1 MFAARK
7 GRLALVGAVAVGA
20 MIALSG
26 CSTANPLGS
35 GETSSANSPTLV
47 VGSQDYYSNEII
59 AEIYA
64 QALEANGFT
73 VQRDFRIGQRE
84 VYLPEIEAGKI
95 DVFPEYTGDLLQAL
109 DTKAVSGS
117 TDEVY
122 SALQK
127 ALPTGLRALD
137 QASASDGNTWTVTKV
152 FADKYHLT
160 DIASLK
166 NVTEPI
172 MVGGNSELETR
183 PYGPAA
189 LKAKYGV
196 VTAGFTPVEDG
207 GGPLTVKALED
218 NSIQLTNI
226 YTASPA
232 WASGK
237 LFALADPDHLFFP
250 SNIVPIVSKKV
261 DDKAANVLNEISSK
275 LTEKDLV
282 ALNDKSVNQ
291 QESAPVIATAWLKQV
306 GIK

>member
-1 MFAARK
+1 MFRTGK
-7 GRLALVGAVAVGA
+7 GRLALISVVAVGA
-20 MIALSG
+20 AVALSG
-26 CSTANPLGS
+26 CATGSPLESGSTASGGS
-35 GETSSANSPTLV
+35 ETLV

-64 QALEANGFT
+64 QALEAKGFT

-109 DTKAVSGS
+109 DPKAVSGS
-117 TDEVY
+117 TTEVFD
-122 SALQK
+122 ALQK
-127 ALPTGLRALD
+127 ALPSNLRALN
-137 QASASDGNTWTVTKV
+137 QADASDGNTWTVTKV

-172 MVGGNSELETR
+172 QVGGNSELATR
-183 PYGPAA
+183 PYGTTA
-189 LKAKYGV
+189 LEDMYGV
-196 VTAGFTPVEDG
+196 KVAGFTPVEDG

-218 NSIQLTNI
+218 NQIQLTNI

-237 LFALADPDHLFFP
+237 LVALSDPDHLFFP

-261 DDKAANVLNEISSK
+261 DDKAAAVLNDISAK
-275 LTEKDLV
+275 LSEKDLV
-282 ALNDKSVNQ
+282 SLNDQSVNQ
-291 QESAPVIATAWLKQV
+291 QKSADVLASAWLKQN
-306 GIK
+306 GLD